1 MTIVLDGQSL
11 TIEKLTAV
19 ARDRQ
24 PLEVAEQCWEKISNC
39 RTMLQKKIDAHEIM
53 YGVNTGIGEFSE
65 VVLNDDQVQKYQRFL
80 VYSHAAGIG
89 KPMPEEVVRGAM
101 TSRINV
107 HCHGHSG
114 QRPIVTKTFVE
125 MLNKGV
131 TPVVCEKGSVGACG
145 DLAPMAQLALVLI
158 GEGQAFYKGR
168 RLSGLEAMQQ
178 AGIQPITF
186 EARDGLASINGSN
199 MLTAMAALVIY
210 DVERFLKISEI
221 AAATTLECL
230 KANMKPYD
238 SRLHTERGFLGAV
251 ASARNILKLTEG
263 SQILAQKGKKV
274 QDAYSM
280 RSTPQVTGAA
290 RDAVAYARSQIE
302 IELNG
307 VGDNPIFLW
316 EDDAVLTGANF
327 QGTPVSLPT
336 EMVGTAV
343 SMLSVLSERR
353 LNRLMNPALSAGLPP
368 FLTEG
373 AGMHSGLMLSQYTA
387 GMLCVESRILS
398 QPAANQ
404 SIPAAADQEDFVS
417 MGMNTSLKTRQIHE
431 NGLGVLAIELIAGAQ
446 ALDLRAPLKPGR
458 GVAAAHA
465 VVRRHVEHLGDDRP
479 LFDDHNAMVEVL
491 RSGELLSEVE
501 EAAGPLE

>member
-24 PLEVAEQCWEKISNC
+24 PLEVAEQCWEKIDNC
-39 RTMLQKKIDAHEIM
+39 RAMLQKKIDAHEIM

-114 QRPIVTKTFVE
+114 QRPVVTRTFVE

-145 DLAPMAQLALVLI
+145 DLAPMAQMALVLI
-158 GEGQAFYKGR
+158 GEGEAFYKGK
-168 RLSGLEAMQQ
+168 RLSGLEAMRQ

-199 MLTAMAALVIY
+199 MLTAMAALVVY

-230 KANMKPYD
+230 KANMNPYD

-251 ASARNILKLTEG
+251 ASAHNILKLTEG

-307 VGDNPIFLW
+307 VGDNPVFIW
-316 EDDAVLTGANF
+316 EDNAADRNGRHGRLDDLGPLREKAQPAFEPGPVDRPAAFFIRGSRHALWPDA
-327 QGTPVSLPT
+327 QPVHR
-336 EMVGTAV
+336 GHAV
-343 SMLSVLSERR
+343 RR
-353 LNRLMNPALSAGLPP
+353 EP
-368 FLTEG
+368 
-373 AGMHSGLMLSQYTA
+373 H
-387 GMLCVESRILS
+387 S
-398 QPAANQ
+398 QPA
-404 SIPAAADQEDFVS
+404 
-417 MGMNTSLKTRQIHE
+417 GRQPVH
-431 NGLGVLAIELIAGAQ
+431 
-446 ALDLRAPLKPGR
+446 PGR
-458 GVAAAHA
+458 
-465 VVRRHVEHLGDDRP
+465 RRPGRLRLDGHEHLAQDAPDTRKRPGRAGHRADRRRP
-479 LFDDHNAMVEVL
+479 GA
-491 RSGELLSEVE
+491 RSARPSEARPGRRRRASRRPPARRASRRRSPAVR
-501 EAAGPLE
+501 